1 MQNQLQ
7 KLFAMFDG
15 QKPPSKEG
23 REYIQYAVEVEQT
36 LRDLEAH
43 LHESDDPVEIAQ
55 YTLKTACRFYGGDWC
70 GLFVVDLDLKLW
82 SPYWWYNNATE
93 DKTTSLLNELESA
106 DFLYRWVHAFRENE
120 PMIVLNAESVKEE
133 YPAEYDLYQRLGIH
147 SVLAVPVRPRPS
159 ALIAVRN
166 MTRYQSQTSMLRLLA
181 YVLLVAYN
189 EQKML
194 DQLQLAVAP
203 ENIKNSKDVYVS
215 LFGELK
221 IYTSK
226 GVLKES
232 EFKSPRISRLLAYL
246 LLSHKTALSSQE
258 IAQALWPDDS
268 EESDNPAKNMK
279 GLIYRLRQKF
289 SLISDE
295 QLIIST
301 IRGYQLNPKLHVT
314 TDFQRFDDFL
324 ESATK
329 ASSVINKVELL
340 KNAIEL
346 YEGPILTSAA
356 GEAWR
361 IQFGAKYHLAYM
373 SAVNELLKQLDAL
386 HSYDL
391 LNQYAMKALTIAP
404 ESTKTYNWLIRS
416 LKKQGLDELAS
427 GELQAAKQ
435 HLTEDEYSELL
446 RFLEDSQE

>member
-1 MQNQLQ
+1 MQNQIQ
-7 KLFAMFDG
+7 KLFAMFDA
-15 QKPPSKEG
+15 QKPPTKEG

-55 YTLKTACRFYGGDWC
+55 YTLETACRFYGGDWC
-70 GLFVVDLDLKLW
+70 GLFVVDLDLNLW
-82 SPYWWYNNATE
+82 SPYWWHNNAAE

-106 DFLYRWVHAFRENE
+106 EFLYRWVRAFRENE
-120 PMIVLNAESVKEE
+120 PMIVLDAESVKED

-166 MTRYQSQTSMLRLLA
+166 TTRYQTQTSMLRLLA

-194 DQLQLAVAP
+194 DQLQLVVAP
-203 ENIKNSKDVYVS
+203 ENIKSSEDVYIS

-232 EFKSPRISRLLAYL
+232 DFNSPKISRLLTYL
-246 LLSHKTALSSQE
+246 LISHKSALTPYE
-258 IAQALWPDDS
+258 IQQAFWKEDS
-268 EESDNPAKNMK
+268 ANFNNNLKN
-279 GLIYRLRQKF
+279 LIYRLRQKF
-289 SLISDE
+289 SLILNE
-295 QLIIST
+295 QLIQST
-301 IRGYQLNPKLHVT
+301 ATGYQYNCKLNIT
-314 TDFQRFDDFL
+314 TDYQRFDSFI

-329 ASSVINKVELL
+329 ASSVMTKVELL
-340 KNAIEL
+340 KSAIDL
-346 YEGPILTSAA
+346 YGGKVLSSAEGEHWL
-356 GEAWR
+356 
-361 IQFGAKYHLAYM
+361 IQFSSKYHLRYIG
-373 SAVNELLKQLDAL
+373 AVNELLKQLNVL

-391 LNQYAMKALTIAP
+391 LNQYATKSLSIAP
-404 ESTKTYNWLIRS
+404 ENTRGYYWLIRS
-416 LKKQGLDELAS
+416 LKEQGLEELAS
-427 GELQAAKQ
+427 NELHQAKQ
-435 HLTEDEYSELL
+435 HLTEDEYGELL
-446 RFLEDSQE
+446 SFLSGNHE

>member
-1 MQNQLQ
+1 MQNQIQ
-7 KLFAMFDG
+7 KLFAMFDT
-15 QKPPSKEG
+15 QKPPTKED

-55 YTLKTACRFYGGDWC
+55 YTLETACHFYGGDWC
-70 GLFVVDLDLKLW
+70 GLFVVDLDLNLW
-82 SPYWWYNNATE
+82 SPYWWYNNAAE

-106 DFLYRWVHAFRENE
+106 DFLYRWVQAFRENK
-120 PMIVLNAESVKEE
+120 PMIVLDAESVKED

-166 MTRYQSQTSMLRLLA
+166 TTRYQTQTSMLRLLA

-194 DQLQLAVAP
+194 DQLQLVVAP
-203 ENIKNSKDVYVS
+203 ENIKSSKDVYIS

-232 EFKSPRISRLLAYL
+232 DFNSPKISRLLTYL
-246 LLSHKTALSSQE
+246 LISHKSALTPYE
-258 IAQALWPDDS
+258 IQQAFWKEDS
-268 EESDNPAKNMK
+268 ANFNNNLKN
-279 GLIYRLRQKF
+279 LIYRLRQKF
-289 SLISDE
+289 GLILDE
-295 QLIIST
+295 QLIQST
-301 IRGYQLNPKLHVT
+301 AAGYQYNSKLHIT
-314 TDFQRFDDFL
+314 TDYQRFDSFI

-329 ASSVINKVELL
+329 ASSVMTKVELL
-340 KNAIEL
+340 KSAIDL
-346 YEGPILTSAA
+346 YGGKVLSSAEGEHWL
-356 GEAWR
+356 
-361 IQFGAKYHLAYM
+361 IQFSSKYHLLYIG
-373 SAVNELLKQLDAL
+373 AVNELLKQLNTL

-391 LNQYAMKALTIAP
+391 LNQYAMKSLSITP
-404 ESTKTYNWLIRS
+404 ENTRGYYWLIRS
-416 LKKQGLDELAS
+416 LKEQGLEELAS
-427 GELQAAKQ
+427 NELHQAKQ
-435 HLTEDEYSELL
+435 HLTEEEYSELL
-446 RFLEDSQE
+446 SFLSESHE